1 VINFVS
7 TDAFH
12 GLVIGPRI
20 TNFLRKKPPLTPIA
34 PFSFLLWNVSSF
46 PSTAIVMSGDKDI
59 MAHEVGLDSAAQD
72 ARDMQRLGKVQQ
84 FKVGLGCGE

>member
-20 TNFLRKKPPLTPIA
+20 TNFCARNPKPPLTPSIF
-34 PFSFLLWNVSSF
+34 FSALECFLSSLYRY
-46 PSTAIVMSGDKDI
+46 S
-59 MAHEVGLDSAAQD
+59 HVG
-72 ARDMQRLGKVQQ
+72 G
-84 FKVGLGCGE
+84 